1 MRVALS
7 MLNYVPG
14 GMGGSETY
22 ARELALQLK
31 GQAGVETVVVVPSNG
46 AHFPPADSRIII
58 DVVRTGASTV
68 ERLRGIVVAWLRA
81 RAIRASYAAD
91 VVHFPFTIP
100 VPWPRPDQACVMT
113 IHDVQHHDLPALF
126 SRAERIFRYFA
137 YDRPARRATLI
148 VTVSEFA
155 KNGIVRHLNIAPE
168 KVRVIPL
175 GVDGSSFTPY
185 LGEREDFA
193 LYPARGWKHKNHAAL
208 IEAMTLVRARRPEMR
223 LVLTG
228 GALGSLGAVPDW
240 VDVRGI
246 VSAEELRELYR
257 RAAVLTFPSLYEGF
271 GLPPLEAMAS
281 GCPVAA
287 ASAGS
292 LPEVCGDA
300 AVLFDPSDPFDIARG
315 IEEAIERREELV
327 EAGLTHVHQ
336 FTWERCAA
344 AHEAAYREA
353 AERVRSPRKRQEPAP
368 DSCT

>member
-22 ARELALQLK
+22 ARELVSQLK
-31 GQAGVETVVVVPSNG
+31 GQQGVEAVVVVPSNG
-46 AHFPPADSRIII
+46 AQFSSAESRIII
-58 DVVRTGASTV
+58 HGVRTGASTV

-81 RAIRASYAAD
+81 RAIRASYSAD

-100 VPWPRPDQACVMT
+100 VPWPRQDQACVMT
-113 IHDVQHHDLPALF
+113 IHDVQHHDHPALF
-126 SRAERIFRYFA
+126 SRAERIFRYFT
-137 YDRPARRATLI
+137 YDRPARKATLI

-155 KNGIVRHLNIAPE
+155 KDGIVRCLNVAPE
-168 KVRVIPL
+168 KVRVVPL
-175 GVDGSSFTPY
+175 GVDGSSFTPF
-185 LGEREDFA
+185 LGERKDFA

-228 GALGSLGAVPDW
+228 GALESLGVVPDW

-246 VSAEELRELYR
+246 VSAEELHELYR
-257 RAAVLTFPSLYEGF
+257 KAAVLAFPSLYEGF

-287 ASAGS
+287 SSAGS

-300 AVLFDPSDPFDIARG
+300 AVMFDPSDPVDIARG
-315 IEEAIERREELV
+315 IEEAMERREELV
-327 EAGLTHVHQ
+327 GAGLTHVRQ

-353 AERVRSPRKRQEPAP
+353 AALIRSRRRRQGPTGN
-368 DSCT
+368 SRN